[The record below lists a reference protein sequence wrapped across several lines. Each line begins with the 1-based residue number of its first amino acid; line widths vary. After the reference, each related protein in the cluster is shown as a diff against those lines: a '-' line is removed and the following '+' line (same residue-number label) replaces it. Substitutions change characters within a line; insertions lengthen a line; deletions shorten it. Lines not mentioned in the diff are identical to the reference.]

1 MDDARA
7 TVRNAALMIGQR
19 GVQMVGG
26 FLFFALVPRVMGPS
40 VYGRFALITSLA
52 LWFALGSGL
61 GFAGATARYIPQF
74 LARGDREGVRRLI
87 GNLLTLRLGSGAA
100 AAAVYLVVAIVLWDD
115 LDRGVLAIVA
125 ASVLVQGVSSF
136 LFANFLGFNKAGHAA
151 VGDALRRWLLLLL
164 VLPGFHW
171 GGLKGAA
178 VAVLATDLVVAA
190 LGLWWSRPLPTKV
203 HLWPDFP
210 FLARFLRFG
219 MAYLGTQWFYIAFEG
234 SGEPLVRAFAGSYAQ
249 VSYFGLAQSVYLAAA
264 SMPSQLMLAFAPLL
278 SGLRD
283 RGQTEALTQWISRL
297 LKCLAAG
304 AVLLV
309 FGMVFMS
316 DLFVALVFGDRYTA
330 VAPNL
335 VILSFAVLMLTLG
348 SVSSVRALVQER
360 PGLPFEAGVLRLAVF
375 WSAGPPLVARWES
388 LGACVAVVAAASAHA
403 LYLTWRIRDA
413 PGSRQL
419 TAWLIPIGLGAIFLP
434 LASFRSSSVW
444 SIAAYLLFVAAYL
457 STLFGLRVLTMP
469 ELRSLVSL
477 VGLRREAGARTP

>member
-1 MDDARA
+1 
-7 TVRNAALMIGQR
+7 
-19 GVQMVGG
+19 MVGG
-26 FLFFALVPRVMGPS
+26 FLFFALVPRAMGPP
-40 VYGRFALITSLA
+40 VYGRFALVTSLA
-52 LWFALGSGL
+52 LWVALGSGL

-74 LARGDREGVRRLI
+74 LARGDKEGVRRLI
-87 GNLLTLRLGSGAA
+87 GNLLTLRLGSGVAA
-100 AAAVYLVVAIVLWDD
+100 SAVYFAVGVLLWDD
-115 LDRGVLAIVA
+115 LDRGVLVIVA

-190 LGLWWSRPLPTKV
+190 LGLWWSRPLPTKL

-210 FLARFLRFG
+210 FLAPFLRFG
-219 MAYLGTQWFYIAFEG
+219 MVYLGTQWLYVAFEG
-234 SGEPLVRAFAGSYAQ
+234 SGEPLVRAFAGSYVQ

-264 SMPSQLMLAFAPLL
+264 SVPSQLMLAFAPLL

-283 RGQTEALTQWISRL
+283 SGHAEVWTQWISRL

-304 AVLLV
+304 GVLLV
-309 FGMVFMS
+309 FGMLFVS
-316 DLFVALVFGDRYTA
+316 DLFVALLFGAQYA
-330 VAPNL
+330 PVALNL
-335 VILSFAVLMLTLG
+335 VVLSCAVLMLTLG
-348 SVSSVRALVQER
+348 SVSNMRALVQER
-360 PGLPFEAGVLRLAVF
+360 PGVPLEAGALRLAVF
-375 WSAGPPLVARWES
+375 WSAGPPLAARWGS

-403 LYLTWRIRDA
+403 LYLTWRMRDA

-434 LASFRSSSVW
+434 LAALRSPSVG
-444 SIAAYLLFVAAYL
+444 SVVVYLLFAAAYL
-457 STLFGLRVLTMP
+457 STLFGLRVLTIP
-469 ELRSLVSL
+469 ELRSLASL
-477 VGLRREAGARTP
+477 VRWRRKAVAPEERPSEIVAGPLRPS